1 MFFSTLLRR
10 FALPALVLASLA
22 LIIFSIAQRAGAWPV
37 YWERSVVAD
46 FAIWSVIG
54 LGIAYILKRTLH
66 QYAAHG
72 LTAAVGMYLLAGT
85 GIANAVAVGFFMF
98 SSLVAGRLI
107 LALVFGPSP
116 GRMLLDASL
125 MVGLA
130 LQLAVF
136 SILVHYPVNGQAL
149 YFVLLA
155 APLLVLLRP
164 GVLGACRRGLAD
176 QARAVSRR
184 LAQLPFWSF
193 AVSLIVLGHLCRYTF
208 FPTAG
213 YDDNAQHLRMWT
225 ELATSGQFSFD
236 VVSQIGAVVPFAID
250 LLHAIVSVLAGADAR
265 GALNL
270 ALAVLLLRQV
280 WLLSGRLLTHDLD
293 RMLLLVLFA
302 STPMLAHLLTTLQT
316 ELFLALLTT
325 TGVKLALENEKT
337 IWNSNTAALL
347 AVAAMACA
355 TKLPGAVLG
364 LAVLL
369 AWSARLTRARWRA
382 APASSTRWVAAAVFL
397 LMLAVEAFNAY
408 VVAWRTTG
416 NPVFPF
422 YNAIFHSPFFENNNF
437 SDLRYVK
444 GFSFTSYWRLFF
456 NTSEHHEGFDYTAGF
471 QFLLLLPLALL
482 VLFMQ
487 LPRRDAL
494 VLTIPVAGFGL
505 VMFSQSQYWRYLFP
519 VLPLASVV
527 LGSLL
532 AGVQDGRSNKA
543 SRLAVRA
550 ALAAYVVMN
559 VYFLPGISWFFTI
572 PASKAFTE
580 AGRQKI
586 TEDLAPVQVLNDYL
600 NQNASGTTVLYD
612 YDVPY
617 GASLAGRPVYV
628 NWYSPARNAQMNSW
642 QTSQDLAAF
651 LKRESIGYVMWRLAP
666 AESLQLPRRLLRE
679 HLSMF
684 GTPERQAGAWMV
696 YRLRDTPAIYQPA
709 FSLNALPEPQTGAA
723 GGSADPLPT
732 LPLVASAQSRVLGV
746 VKTNGAGAAR
756 YQASFQCSSSSGYFI
771 AQINWNVAPV
781 YYRLVPCEAGKVQFS
796 ESVVIP
802 VGATSGVVYLSMRG
816 DTQAVVSHFEIG
828 TN

>member
-1 MFFSTLLRR
+1 MFFSSSLRR

-37 YWERSVVAD
+37 YWERHVVAD
-46 FAIWSVIG
+46 FAIWSVMG
-54 LGIAYILKRTLH
+54 LGIAFILKRTLH

-72 LTAAVGMYLLAGT
+72 LTAAVCMYLLAGT
-85 GIANAVAVGFFMF
+85 GIANAAAVGFFLF

-107 LALVFGPSP
+107 LALVFGHSP

-130 LQLAVF
+130 FQLAVF
-136 SILVHYPVNGQAL
+136 SILIHFPVNGQAL

-155 APLLVLLRP
+155 APMLVLLKPAVFCTYRQ
-164 GVLGACRRGLAD
+164 GLAD
-176 QARAVSRR
+176 HARAVSRR
-184 LAQLPFWSF
+184 LEQLPFWSF
-193 AVSLIVLGHLCRYTF
+193 AVSLILLSHLCRYTF

-225 ELATSGQFSFD
+225 ELATNGRFSFD
-236 VVSQIGAVVPFAID
+236 VASQIGAVVPFAVD

-280 WLLSGRLLTHDLD
+280 WRLSGRLLTHDLD
-293 RMLLLVLFA
+293 RVLMLVLFA
-302 STPMLAHLLTTLQT
+302 STPMLAHLLTSLQT
-316 ELFLALLTT
+316 ELFLALLAT

-337 IWNSNTAALL
+337 IWNSNTAAVL

-355 TKLPGAVLG
+355 TKLPGTVLG

-369 AWSARLTRARWRA
+369 AWSTRLAHARRQP
-382 APASSTRWVAAAVFL
+382 APATSTRWVAAAVFL
-397 LMLAVEAFNAY
+397 LMLAVVAFNAY
-408 VVAWRTTG
+408 VVAWWTTG

-422 YNAIFHSPFFENNNF
+422 YNAIFNSPFFENKNF

-482 VLFMQ
+482 VMFMQ

-527 LGSLL
+527 LASLL
-532 AGVQDGRSNKA
+532 ASVQKDQSKA
-543 SRLAVRA
+543 SRLAMRA
-550 ALAAYVVMN
+550 VLAAYVVMN
-559 VYFLPGISWFFTI
+559 LYFLPGVSWFFDI
-572 PASKAFTE
+572 RANKAFTE

-586 TEDLAPVQVLNDYL
+586 TENLAPVQVLNDYL
-600 NQNASGTTVLYD
+600 NQKASGATVLYD

-617 GASLAGRPVYV
+617 GATLAGKPVYV
-628 NWYSPARNAQMNSW
+628 NWYSPARNAQMHSW

-651 LKRESIGYVMWRLAP
+651 LKRESIGYVMWHLAP
-666 AESLQLPRRLLRE
+666 AESLQLPRQLLRE

-696 YRLRDTPAIYQPA
+696 YRLRDTPAIYQSA
-709 FSLNALPEPQTGAA
+709 FSLNTLPHAQTDAA
-723 GGSADPLPT
+723 GSSAEFLPT

-746 VKTNGAGAAR
+746 VKTHGASAAR

-771 AQINWNVAPV
+771 AQINWDVAPV
-781 YYRLVPCEAGKVQFS
+781 YYRLVPCEAGQVQFS

-816 DTQAVVSHFEIG
+816 DTQAVVSDFEIE